1 MTRVTM
7 WLVFLIVLATFAVIS
22 GVILGIVASSQR
34 RSDKRIFG
42 TSYLGVL
49 LLIALANTI
58 RA

>member
-1 MTRVTM
+1 M